1 MVCEKSVSASSTPWK
16 EGFPTQYALLRLQ
29 SLTAVTLG
37 SGSLTSPFWKRGSKD
52 RGPLWKSETV
62 Y

>member
-52 RGPLWKSETV
+52 RGPL
-62 Y
+62 